1 MNDADVALRKAIE
14 ETINVNLQRIVDY
27 SKDTRQMVRKLEQT
41 MGEFKNMILSKQEEV
56 NLLKQQVALL
66 QADKV
71 KDGRY

>member
-1 MNDADVALRKAIE
+1 MNDSDVALRKAFE
-14 ETINVNLQRIVDY
+14 ETINVNLQGIVDY